1 MEKIQ
6 KCSVKKHEKN
16 DVSSFCQECKI
27 YMCNKCESHHS
38 ELFQNHH
45 QYKIDKN
52 NQEIFTGF
60 CKGENHSKLEF
71 FCNDHNQLCCAACIS
86 KIKEKGYG
94 EHMDCDICLIEN
106 IKEEKKNILEQNLKC
121 LEEFSTTID
130 ESLNQLKALY
140 DKINNDKEEVKL
152 KIQKIFTELRN
163 EINKREDELLL
174 EADNTFNILFF
185 NEELVKKGAAMP
197 KNIKFSLEKGK
208 DINKEWNDNS
218 KLSSLINTCI
228 NIETNINDICTIKE
242 NIEKANIS
250 VININF
256 SPENI
261 KEDDLLLKI
270 QNFGKI
276 NFIQKMDKNK
286 EYEILKKKYEKKE
299 KKLKK
304 ELEKKENKKSEVNE
318 RLKKEEEEFNKL
330 KTELEEFEQNK
341 IKEIDKLESE
351 IKEEEND
358 KSISSD
364 EEEDSNRSRRSR
376 FSEDNDDNDSNDER
390 EERD

>member
-1 MEKIQ
+1 M
-6 KCSVKKHEKN
+6 
-16 DVSSFCQECKI
+16 
-27 YMCNKCESHHS
+27 
-38 ELFQNHH
+38 FQNHH

-299 KKLKK
+299 KKLRK

-358 KSISSD
+358 KSISSE
-364 EEEDSNRSRRSR
+364 EEEDSN
-376 FSEDNDDNDSNDER
+376 
-390 EERD
+390 